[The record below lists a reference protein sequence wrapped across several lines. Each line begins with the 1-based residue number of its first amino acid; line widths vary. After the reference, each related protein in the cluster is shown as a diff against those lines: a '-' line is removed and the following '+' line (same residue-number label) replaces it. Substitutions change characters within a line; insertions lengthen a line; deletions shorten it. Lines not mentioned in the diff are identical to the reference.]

1 MQPRG
6 QAPAGGADKPTKA
19 AIAEA
24 TDQLDRALFLTYR
37 ENMDAEPRSRA
48 YLERAATPR
57 IPPKKRRTSMS
68 PRSDR
73 FRGYALTAERAASV
87 AADPEVK
94 VKFADIASSWHSL
107 AAMVDRGKVVDM
119 PRLERAACS

>member
-37 ENMDAEPRSRA
+37 ENMDVEPCSRA

-57 IPPKKRRTSMS
+57 IPPKKRRT
-68 PRSDR
+68 
-73 FRGYALTAERAASV
+73 
-87 AADPEVK
+87 
-94 VKFADIASSWHSL
+94 
-107 AAMVDRGKVVDM
+107 
-119 PRLERAACS
+119 